1 MARMHARKRGRS
13 GSTRPLTTE
22 VPEWIPLGPEEIEE
36 QIVRLAKDGVSS
48 SKIGMV
54 LRDQYGVPSVK
65 LVLGKSISDV
75 MIENDLRPKL
85 PDDLTSLMRKAVNL
99 SNHISENHKDI
110 SNKRSLQLVESK
122 IRRLTRYYKGT
133 GVLPQDWKYSIKTA
147 ELQIQ

>member
-1 MARMHARKRGRS
+1 MHARRRGRS
-13 GSTRPLTTE
+13 GSIRPLKTE
-22 VPEWIPLGPEEIEE
+22 VPEWVSLGPKEIEE
-36 QIVRLAKDGVSS
+36 QIVRLTKDGVSS

-75 MIENDLRPKL
+75 MIENNLRPKL
-85 PDDLTSLMRKAVNL
+85 PEDLTSLMRKAVNL
-99 SNHISENHKDI
+99 NNHMSDNHKDI
-110 SNKRSLQLVESK
+110 SNRRSLQLVESK
-122 IRRLTRYYKGT
+122 IRRLTRYYKRT